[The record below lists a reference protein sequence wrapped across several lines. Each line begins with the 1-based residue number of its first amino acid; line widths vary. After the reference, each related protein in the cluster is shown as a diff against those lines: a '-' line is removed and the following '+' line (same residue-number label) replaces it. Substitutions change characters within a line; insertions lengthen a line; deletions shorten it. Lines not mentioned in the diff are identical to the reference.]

1 MGKNTGLPQSIIWNE
16 QQQGG
21 DREETEAE
29 EAKLTKALRQ
39 ESGWPFQQRTQIR
52 ALGVGEG
59 SSQKAFSKEMTFKLK
74 PEGQDGVIQKSIPAR
89 KKSMREVLQARKN
102 KMNPGIANN

>member
-39 ESGWPFQQRTQIR
+39 ESGWPFHNAHR
-52 ALGVGEG
+52 
-59 SSQKAFSKEMTFKLK
+59 
-74 PEGQDGVIQKSIPAR
+74 
-89 KKSMREVLQARKN
+89 
-102 KMNPGIANN
+102 